1 MCLQL
6 EKEMSRQMRL
16 VLLSL
21 VTGIV
26 LMLIKFVAYFITE
39 SNAIFSDAAESIVN
53 IAASG
58 FAYYSIYLAAQPKDL
73 NHPYGHGKVEFFS
86 VFVEGALIFIA
97 GSVILVKAIYNIFFP
112 QPVANVEEGM
122 LLIFITSLINFGVG
136 FYLIKRGR
144 ALRSLTIEADGK
156 HLQID
161 AYSSIGL
168 IVGLFIMKLT
178 KLPWIDLA
186 LSIVLG
192 FFILYN
198 GYKLLRKSIS
208 GLMDESD
215 QEVIDEVVAI
225 LKDKRKTEWI
235 DVHNLRVQRYGQELH
250 IDCHL
255 TLPNYY
261 DLSQVHDSISDFDQI
276 LNANLESKTEFF
288 IHADPCLPECCHYC
302 AVEDCP
308 IRSEEFKKHIEW
320 TSVNVTKN
328 MKHFRKA

>member
-1 MCLQL
+1 
-6 EKEMSRQMRL
+6 MRL

-26 LMLIKFVAYFITE
+26 LMLIKFIAYFITE

-53 IAASG
+53 IVASG
-58 FAYYSIYLAAQPKDL
+58 FAYYSIYLAAQPKDE

-86 VFVEGALIFIA
+86 VFVEGGMIFIA
-97 GSVILVKAIYNIFFP
+97 GSIILIKSIYSIFSP
-112 QPVANVEEGM
+112 QPINNVEEGM
-122 LLIFITSLINFGVG
+122 YLILATSLINFAVG
-136 FYLIKRGR
+136 FYLMKRGK

-156 HLQID
+156 HLQVD

-168 IVGLFIMKLT
+168 IAGLLIMKLT
-178 KLPWIDLA
+178 GLAWIDLA
-186 LSIVLG
+186 LSFVLG
-192 FFILYN
+192 TFILYN

-215 QEVIDEVVAI
+215 SEVIEEVVSI
-225 LKDKRKTEWI
+225 LNKNRKPEWI

-261 DLSQVHDSISDFDQI
+261 SLNKVHDSISDFDQV
-276 LNANLESKTEFF
+276 LNTNLDSKTEFF
-288 IHADPCLPECCHYC
+288 IHADPCMPECCHYC
-302 AVEDCP
+302 KVENCP
-308 IRSEEFKKHIEW
+308 IRSEEYSKHIDW
-320 TSVNVTKN
+320 TTVNVTKN
-328 MKHFRKA
+328 MKHFRKS

>member
-1 MCLQL
+1 MN
-6 EKEMSRQMRL
+6 RQMRL

-53 IAASG
+53 IVASG
-58 FAYYSIYLAAQPKDL
+58 FAYYSIYLAAQPKDE

-86 VFVEGALIFIA
+86 VFVEGGMIFIA
-97 GSVILVKAIYNIFFP
+97 GSIILIKSIYSIFSP
-112 QPVANVEEGM
+112 QPISNVDEGM
-122 LLIFITSLINFGVG
+122 YLILASSLINFAVG
-136 FYLIKRGR
+136 FYLMKRGK

-156 HLQID
+156 HLQVD

-168 IVGLFIMKLT
+168 IAGLLIMKLT
-178 KLPWIDLA
+178 GLAWIDLA
-186 LSIVLG
+186 LSFALG
-192 FFILYN
+192 TFILYN

-215 QEVIDEVVAI
+215 SEVIEEVVSI
-225 LKDKRKTEWI
+225 LNKNRKPEWI

-261 DLSQVHDSISDFDQI
+261 SLNKVHDSISDFDQM
-276 LNANLESKTEFF
+276 LNTNLDSKTEFF
-288 IHADPCLPECCHYC
+288 IHADPCMPECCHYC
-302 AVEDCP
+302 KVENCP
-308 IRSEEFKKHIEW
+308 IRSEEYSKHIEW
-320 TSVNVTKN
+320 TTINVTKN
-328 MKHFRKA
+328 MKHFRKS

>member
-1 MCLQL
+1 MN
-6 EKEMSRQMRL
+6 RQMRL

-53 IAASG
+53 IVASG
-58 FAYYSIYLAAQPKDL
+58 FAYYSIYLAAQPKDE

-86 VFVEGALIFIA
+86 VFVEGGMIFIA
-97 GSVILVKAIYNIFFP
+97 GSIILIKSIYSIFSP
-112 QPVANVEEGM
+112 QPINNVDEGM
-122 LLIFITSLINFGVG
+122 YLILASSLINFAVG
-136 FYLIKRGR
+136 FYLMKRGK

-156 HLQID
+156 HLQVD

-168 IVGLFIMKLT
+168 IAGLLIMKLT
-178 KLPWIDLA
+178 GLAWIDLA
-186 LSIVLG
+186 LSFALG
-192 FFILYN
+192 TFILYN

-215 QEVIDEVVAI
+215 SEVIEEVVSI
-225 LKDKRKTEWI
+225 LNKNRKPEWI

-261 DLSQVHDSISDFDQI
+261 SLNKVHDSISDFDQM
-276 LNANLESKTEFF
+276 LNTNLDSKTEFF
-288 IHADPCLPECCHYC
+288 IHADPCMPECCHYC
-302 AVEDCP
+302 KVENCP
-308 IRSEEFKKHIEW
+308 IRSEEYSKHIEW
-320 TSVNVTKN
+320 TTINVTKN
-328 MKHFRKA
+328 MKHFRKS

>member
-1 MCLQL
+1 MN
-6 EKEMSRQMRL
+6 RQMRL

-53 IAASG
+53 IVASG
-58 FAYYSIYLAAQPKDL
+58 FAYYSIYLAAQPKDE

-86 VFVEGALIFIA
+86 VFVEGGMIFIA
-97 GSVILVKAIYNIFFP
+97 GSIILIKSIYSIFSP
-112 QPVANVEEGM
+112 QPINNVEEGM
-122 LLIFITSLINFGVG
+122 YLILASSLINFAVG
-136 FYLIKRGR
+136 FYLMKRGK

-156 HLQID
+156 HLQVD

-168 IVGLFIMKLT
+168 IAGLLIMKLT
-178 KLPWIDLA
+178 GLAWIDLA
-186 LSIVLG
+186 LSFALG
-192 FFILYN
+192 TFILYN

-215 QEVIDEVVAI
+215 SEVIEEVVSI
-225 LKDKRKTEWI
+225 LNKNRKPEWI

-261 DLSQVHDSISDFDQI
+261 SLNKVHDSISDFDQV
-276 LNANLESKTEFF
+276 LNTNLDSKTEFF
-288 IHADPCLPECCHYC
+288 IHADPCMPECCHYC
-302 AVEDCP
+302 KVENCP
-308 IRSEEFKKHIEW
+308 IRSEEYSKHIEW
-320 TSVNVTKN
+320 TTINVTKN
-328 MKHFRKA
+328 MKHFRKS

>member
-1 MCLQL
+1 
-6 EKEMSRQMRL
+6 MRL

-53 IAASG
+53 IVASG
-58 FAYYSIYLAAQPKDL
+58 FAYYSIYLAAQPKDE

-86 VFVEGALIFIA
+86 VFVEGGMIFIA
-97 GSVILVKAIYNIFFP
+97 GSIILIKSIYSIFSP
-112 QPVANVEEGM
+112 QPINNVDEGM
-122 LLIFITSLINFGVG
+122 YLILASSLINFAVG
-136 FYLIKRGR
+136 FYLMKRGK

-156 HLQID
+156 HLQVD

-168 IVGLFIMKLT
+168 IAGLLIMKLT
-178 KLPWIDLA
+178 GLAWIDLA
-186 LSIVLG
+186 LSFALG
-192 FFILYN
+192 TFILYN

-215 QEVIDEVVAI
+215 SEVIEEVVSI
-225 LKDKRKTEWI
+225 LNKNRKPEWI

-261 DLSQVHDSISDFDQI
+261 SLNKVHDSISDFDQM
-276 LNANLESKTEFF
+276 LNTNLDSKTEFF
-288 IHADPCLPECCHYC
+288 IHADPCMPECCHYC
-302 AVEDCP
+302 KVENCP
-308 IRSEEFKKHIEW
+308 IRSEEYSKHIEW
-320 TSVNVTKN
+320 TTINVTKN
-328 MKHFRKA
+328 MKHFRKS

>member
-1 MCLQL
+1 MN
-6 EKEMSRQMRL
+6 RQMRL

-53 IAASG
+53 IVASG
-58 FAYYSIYLAAQPKDL
+58 FAYYSIYLAAQPKDE

-86 VFVEGALIFIA
+86 VFVEGGMIFIA
-97 GSVILVKAIYNIFFP
+97 GSIILIKSIYSIFSP
-112 QPVANVEEGM
+112 QPISNVDEGM
-122 LLIFITSLINFGVG
+122 YLILASSLINFAVG
-136 FYLIKRGR
+136 FYLMKRGK

-156 HLQID
+156 HLQVD

-168 IVGLFIMKLT
+168 IAGLLIMKLT
-178 KLPWIDLA
+178 GLAWIDLA
-186 LSIVLG
+186 LSFALG
-192 FFILYN
+192 TFILYN

-215 QEVIDEVVAI
+215 SEVIEEVVSI
-225 LKDKRKTEWI
+225 LNKNRKPEWI

-261 DLSQVHDSISDFDQI
+261 SLNKVHDSISDFDQM
-276 LNANLESKTEFF
+276 LNTNLDAKTEFF
-288 IHADPCLPECCHYC
+288 IHADPCMPECCHYC
-302 AVEDCP
+302 KVENCP
-308 IRSEEFKKHIEW
+308 IRSEEYSKHIEW
-320 TSVNVTKN
+320 TTINVTKN
-328 MKHFRKA
+328 MKHFRKS

>member
-1 MCLQL
+1 MN
-6 EKEMSRQMRL
+6 RQMRL

-53 IAASG
+53 IVASG
-58 FAYYSIYLAAQPKDL
+58 FAYYSIYLAAQPKDE

-86 VFVEGALIFIA
+86 VFVEGGMIFIA
-97 GSVILVKAIYNIFFP
+97 GSIILIKSIYSIFSP
-112 QPVANVEEGM
+112 QPINNVEEGM
-122 LLIFITSLINFGVG
+122 YLILASSLINFAVG
-136 FYLIKRGR
+136 FYLMKRGK

-156 HLQID
+156 HLQVD

-168 IVGLFIMKLT
+168 IAGLLIMKLT
-178 KLPWIDLA
+178 GLAWIDLA
-186 LSIVLG
+186 LSFALG
-192 FFILYN
+192 TFILYN

-215 QEVIDEVVAI
+215 SEVIEEVVSI
-225 LKDKRKTEWI
+225 LNKNRKPEWI

-261 DLSQVHDSISDFDQI
+261 SLNKVHDSISDFDQM
-276 LNANLESKTEFF
+276 LNTNLDSKTEFF
-288 IHADPCLPECCHYC
+288 IHADPCMPECCHYC
-302 AVEDCP
+302 KVENCP
-308 IRSEEFKKHIEW
+308 IRSEEYSKHIEW
-320 TSVNVTKN
+320 TTINVTKN
-328 MKHFRKA
+328 MKHFRKS

>member
-1 MCLQL
+1 
-6 EKEMSRQMRL
+6 MSKQMRL

-58 FAYYSIYLAAQPKDL
+58 FAYYSIYLAAQPKDE

-97 GSVILVKAIYNIFFP
+97 GSVILVKAFYNIFFP

-136 FYLIKRGR
+136 FYLMKRGR

-156 HLQID
+156 HLQVD

-168 IVGLFIMKLT
+168 IAGLFIMKIT

-186 LSIVLG
+186 LSIALG
-192 FFILYN
+192 CFILYN

-215 QEVIDEVVAI
+215 QEVVDEVVAI
-225 LKDKRKTEWI
+225 LKEKRKPDWI

-261 DLSQVHDSISDFDQI
+261 ELTKVHDCISEFDNV
-276 LNANLESKTEFF
+276 LNENLQSKTEFF
-288 IHADPCLPECCHYC
+288 IHADPCMPECCHYC
-302 AVEDCP
+302 KVENCP
-308 IRSEEFKKHIEW
+308 IRSEEFRKHIEW
-320 TSVNVTKN
+320 TTVNVTKN

>member
-1 MCLQL
+1 MN
-6 EKEMSRQMRL
+6 RQMRL

-26 LMLIKFVAYFITE
+26 LMLIKFIAYFITE

-53 IAASG
+53 IVASG
-58 FAYYSIYLAAQPKDL
+58 FAYYSIYLAAQPKDE

-86 VFVEGALIFIA
+86 VFVEGGMIFIA
-97 GSVILVKAIYNIFFP
+97 GSIILIKSIYSIFSP
-112 QPVANVEEGM
+112 QPINNVEEGM
-122 LLIFITSLINFGVG
+122 YLILATSLINFAVG
-136 FYLIKRGR
+136 FYLMKRGK

-156 HLQID
+156 HLQVD

-168 IVGLFIMKLT
+168 IAGLLIMKLT
-178 KLPWIDLA
+178 GLAWIDLA
-186 LSIVLG
+186 LSFVLG
-192 FFILYN
+192 TFILYN

-215 QEVIDEVVAI
+215 SEVIEEVVSI
-225 LKDKRKTEWI
+225 LNKNRKPEWI

-261 DLSQVHDSISDFDQI
+261 SLNKVHDSISDFDQV
-276 LNANLESKTEFF
+276 LNTNLDSKTEFF
-288 IHADPCLPECCHYC
+288 IHADPCMPECCHYC
-302 AVEDCP
+302 KVENCP
-308 IRSEEFKKHIEW
+308 IRSEEYSKHIDW
-320 TSVNVTKN
+320 TTVNVTKN
-328 MKHFRKA
+328 MKHFRKS

>member
-1 MCLQL
+1 
-6 EKEMSRQMRL
+6 MRL

-53 IAASG
+53 IVASG
-58 FAYYSIYLAAQPKDL
+58 FAYYSIYLAAQPKDE

-86 VFVEGALIFIA
+86 VFVEGGMIFIA
-97 GSVILVKAIYNIFFP
+97 GSIILIKSIYSIFSP
-112 QPVANVEEGM
+112 QPINNVEEGM
-122 LLIFITSLINFGVG
+122 YLILASSLINFAVG
-136 FYLIKRGR
+136 FYLMKRGK

-156 HLQID
+156 HLQVD

-168 IVGLFIMKLT
+168 IAGLLIMKLT
-178 KLPWIDLA
+178 GLAWIDLA
-186 LSIVLG
+186 LSFALG
-192 FFILYN
+192 TFILYN

-215 QEVIDEVVAI
+215 SEVIEEVVSI
-225 LKDKRKTEWI
+225 LNKNRKPEWI

-261 DLSQVHDSISDFDQI
+261 SLNKVHDSISDFDQV
-276 LNANLESKTEFF
+276 LNTNLDSKTEFF
-288 IHADPCLPECCHYC
+288 IHADPCMPECCHYC
-302 AVEDCP
+302 KVENCP
-308 IRSEEFKKHIEW
+308 IRSEEYSKHIEW
-320 TSVNVTKN
+320 TTINVTKN
-328 MKHFRKA
+328 MKHFRKS